1 MAMFF
6 SRAILT
12 PLTFPAASLLSV
24 PVAIL
29 TQIFSL
35 KVEGYSVTSIK
46 MMKLLLH
53 FEK

>member
-1 MAMFF
+1 MSF
-6 SRAILT
+6 STDVT
-12 PLTFPAASLLSV
+12 PV